1 VFVIEFAVCGVFRRE
16 GVAGRGVKPGIE
28 AVGSIKKAAG
38 LADKALRDRRRGV
51 AYRDLREFIARL
63 EKDGELRRVRVEVDP
78 VLEVTEVVQR
88 LGREARRGTIPHAL
102 EPHSMARSNVGPKGP
117 TRIEAGQ
124 TPAGLGPAL
133 LFENPKGS
141 RVPLLINAF
150 GSVRRMC
157 LAFEVNGLGEVAER
171 IQGFLKMETPQGLF
185 DKIKMLPKLA
195 ELGSFF
201 PRSVKTGDC
210 QEVVRKGKD
219 VNLFDFP
226 ILKCWPQD
234 GGRFITFPL
243 VFTKNPETGKRNVGM
258 YRMQIYD
265 QRTTGMHWQTQK
277 HGAEHFR
284 RAREKNPEG
293 RIPVSVAIGT
303 DPATALSGML
313 PIPPDLDEMMFAGFL
328 RREPVEMVSCQTNEL
343 EVPANAEIV
352 LEGYVNLNEMQTEG
366 PFGDHTGFYSLE
378 GDYPLFHVECMT
390 QRKDPIYL
398 TTVVGPPPQ
407 EDFHMG
413 HAVERIFL
421 PVMKMQYPEIVD
433 VSMPAEGIFHNL
445 MIVAIRKSYPGHA
458 RKVMNAIWSLGQ
470 AMFTKV
476 IVVVDHD
483 VDIHDYSE
491 VVWKA
496 LCALDPER
504 DVQFSLG
511 PMDTLDH
518 AARIQDFGSK
528 MGIDATRKW
537 ASEGFTRPWP
547 DEIRMDETTK
557 KRVDKLWKNLSLD

>member
-1 VFVIEFAVCGVFRRE
+1 
-16 GVAGRGVKPGIE
+16 
-28 AVGSIKKAAG
+28 
-38 LADKALRDRRRGV
+38 V
-51 AYRDLREFIARL
+51 AYADLREFVRKL
-63 EKDGELRRVRVEVDP
+63 EKEGELKRIRAEVDP
-78 VLEVTEVVQR
+78 VLEIAEVVQR
-88 LGREARRGTIPHAL
+88 VMRGKEGGQAVLGGQ
-102 EPHSMARSNVGPKGP
+102 
-117 TRIEAGQ
+117 AGM
-124 TPAGLGPAL
+124 PVLPGSHPAL
-133 LFENPKGS
+133 LFEKPKGS
-141 RVPLLINAF
+141 RHPLLINTF
-150 GSVRRMC
+150 GSVRRMA
-157 LAFEVNGLGEVAER
+157 LALEVNELDEVAER
-171 IQGFLKMETPQGLF
+171 IQGFLKMETPQGFF
-185 DKIKMLPKLA
+185 DKVKMLPKLA

-201 PRSVKTGDC
+201 PKSVKTGPC
-210 QEVVRKGKD
+210 KEVIQKGSD
-219 VNLFDFP
+219 VSLFDFP

-243 VFTKNPETGKRNVGM
+243 VFTRNPETGKRNVGM
-258 YRMQIYD
+258 YRMQVYD
-265 QRTTGMHWQTQK
+265 ERTTGMHWQTQK

-284 RAREKNPEG
+284 RAKAKNPEG
-293 RIPVSVAIGT
+293 RIPVSVVIGA
-303 DPATALSGML
+303 DPATALAGML

-328 RREPVEMVSCQTNEL
+328 RREPVEMAPCETNDL
-343 EVPANAEIV
+343 DVPANAEIV
-352 LEGYVNLNEMQTEG
+352 LEGYVNLNEMRTEG

-378 GDYPLFHVECMT
+378 GEYPIFHVECVT
-390 QRKDPIYL
+390 RRKEPIYL

-407 EDFHMG
+407 EDFYMG

-433 VSMPAEGIFHNL
+433 VAMPAEGIFHNL

-458 RKVMNAIWSLGQ
+458 RKIMNAIWSLGQ

-483 VDIHDYSE
+483 VNIHDYSE

-511 PMDTLDH
+511 PVDTLDH
-518 AARIQDFGSK
+518 AARMQDFGSK

-547 DEIRMDETTK
+547 DEILMDEATK
-557 KRVDKLWKNLSLD
+557 KRIDALWKSLGLDKK